1 MAYDWNKLKQDSII
15 GFSYSSSEEEAFLG
29 LKAKVKDL
37 VKASIL
43 LRSSPDFV
51 ELKGESEPGEY
62 KISRKILPAIIA
74 EELRAYIDADIP
86 YGFQYFVRYCHHN
99 KFALDTDL
107 VIDLYD
113 FVYWWKP
120 TQLQTDEGVLL
131 NLKLK
136 TDRNLKAM
144 TRDIVVAIDAGHGGK
159 YPGAVGPNNI
169 LEKDV
174 TLLISKELE
183 RTLRDTNGYKPVMI
197 RSGDETIGLNDRFQN
212 ARKMGAD
219 IFISIHADGFR
230 LSSVK
235 GASVFIWSD
244 EASSTIARNLS
255 EKQRKRIQADI
266 NNLQP
271 SDFNEDL
278 ARALYPKIYEN
289 KISQSKILGTKIL
302 DQLKRDPYTKIHKK
316 NVEFADFR
324 VLKSIDI
331 PSVLV
336 ESGFITNPEDAQRLK
351 GKPGRR
357 MIARSIFLGIHNY
370 FLENPIIGTIIENN
384 PEFLSYKIQKGDVLS
399 EIAIRFGVSVE
410 SIDKNNLG
418 SLVRTL
424 LGSLM
429 VIFVFYSLPLL
440 INFTNDNILNGAE
453 FRNNSKSVLAY
464 TLDKKNNGL
473 LVPFKPETS

>member
-1 MAYDWNKLKQDSII
+1 MNKFLLILILSLAAQSNELVFKEVKQVSDGSINVLF
-15 GFSYSSSEEEAFLG
+15 GLEKVSYINSYTLQNPSRLVFEINQSN
-29 LKAKVKDL
+29 
-37 VKASIL
+37 VKAPIDEIYNY
-43 LRSSPDFV
+43 PI
-51 ELKGESEPGEY
+51 K
-62 KISRKILPAIIA
+62 KIRASN
-74 EELRAYIDADIP
+74 EEDKTRI
-86 YGFQYFVRYCHHN
+86 
-99 KFALDTDL
+99 

-136 TDRNLKAM
+136 TDRSLKAM
-144 TRDIVVAIDAGHGGK
+144 TRDIVIAIDAGHGGK

-370 FLENPIIGTIIENN
+370 FLENPIIGTIVENN

-410 SIDKNNLG
+410 SIDKNNNLNNKPIYPG
-418 SLVRTL
+418 Q
-424 LGSLM
+424 
-429 VIFVFYSLPLL
+429 
-440 INFTNDNILNGAE
+440 IL
-453 FRNNSKSVLAY
+453 KIY
-464 TLDKKNNGL
+464 I
-473 LVPFKPETS
+473 

>member
-1 MAYDWNKLKQDSII
+1 MNKFLLILILSLAAQSNELVFKEIKQASDGSINVLF
-15 GFSYSSSEEEAFLG
+15 GLEKVSYINSYTLQNPSRLVFEINQSN
-29 LKAKVKDL
+29 
-37 VKASIL
+37 VKAPIDEIYNY
-43 LRSSPDFV
+43 P
-51 ELKGESEPGEY
+51 
-62 KISRKILPAIIA
+62 IRKIRASN
-74 EELRAYIDADIP
+74 EEDKTRI
-86 YGFQYFVRYCHHN
+86 
-99 KFALDTDL
+99 

-370 FLENPIIGTIIENN
+370 FLENPIIGTIVENN
-384 PEFLSYKIQKGDVLS
+384 SEFLSYKIQKGDVLS

-410 SIDKNNLG
+410 SIDKNNNLNNKPIYPG
-418 SLVRTL
+418 Q
-424 LGSLM
+424 
-429 VIFVFYSLPLL
+429 
-440 INFTNDNILNGAE
+440 IL
-453 FRNNSKSVLAY
+453 KIY
-464 TLDKKNNGL
+464 I
-473 LVPFKPETS
+473 

>member
-1 MAYDWNKLKQDSII
+1 MILSLAAQSNELVFKEIKQASDGSINVLFGLEKVSYINSYTLKNPSRLVFEINQSNVKTPIDEIYNYPIRKVRASN
-15 GFSYSSSEEEAFLG
+15 EED
-29 LKAKVKDL
+29 KTR
-37 VKASIL
+37 I
-43 LRSSPDFV
+43 
-51 ELKGESEPGEY
+51 
-62 KISRKILPAIIA
+62 
-74 EELRAYIDADIP
+74 
-86 YGFQYFVRYCHHN
+86 
-99 KFALDTDL
+99 

-144 TRDIVVAIDAGHGGK
+144 TRDIIVAIDAGHGGK

-316 NVEFADFR
+316 DVEFADFR

-370 FLENPIIGTIIENN
+370 FLENPIIGTIVENN

-410 SIDKNNLG
+410 SIDKNNNLNNKPIYPG
-418 SLVRTL
+418 Q
-424 LGSLM
+424 
-429 VIFVFYSLPLL
+429 
-440 INFTNDNILNGAE
+440 IL
-453 FRNNSKSVLAY
+453 KIY
-464 TLDKKNNGL
+464 I
-473 LVPFKPETS
+473 

>member
-1 MAYDWNKLKQDSII
+1 MNKFLLILILSLAAQSNELVFKEIKQASDGSINVLF
-15 GFSYSSSEEEAFLG
+15 GLEKVSYINSYTLQNPSRLVFEINQSS
-29 LKAKVKDL
+29 
-37 VKASIL
+37 VKAPIDEIYNY
-43 LRSSPDFV
+43 PV
-51 ELKGESEPGEY
+51 
-62 KISRKILPAIIA
+62 RKIRASN
-74 EELRAYIDADIP
+74 EEDKTRI
-86 YGFQYFVRYCHHN
+86 
-99 KFALDTDL
+99 

-357 MIARSIFLGIHNY
+357 MIARSIFLGVHNY
-370 FLENPIIGTIIENN
+370 FLENPIIGTIVENN

-410 SIDKNNLG
+410 SIDKNNNLNNKPIYPG
-418 SLVRTL
+418 Q
-424 LGSLM
+424 
-429 VIFVFYSLPLL
+429 
-440 INFTNDNILNGAE
+440 IL
-453 FRNNSKSVLAY
+453 KIY
-464 TLDKKNNGL
+464 I
-473 LVPFKPETS
+473 